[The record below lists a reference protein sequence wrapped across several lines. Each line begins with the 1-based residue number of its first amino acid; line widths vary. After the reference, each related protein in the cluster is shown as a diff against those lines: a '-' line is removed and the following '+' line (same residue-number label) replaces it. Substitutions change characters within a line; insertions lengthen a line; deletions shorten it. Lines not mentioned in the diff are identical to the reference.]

1 MRKHYLTAISS
12 IILLGIFSSCKHTR
26 HHGNDVN
33 ITISESENI
42 YRMSAYFDNN
52 KTRKVHE
59 FMNHHLGRGND
70 MSFVNAEIDGT
81 VTLDDNTTF
90 YIKTEPGELEI
101 KLDKEANSY
110 GSCAQVKEMCEGIKT
125 VIEKD

>member
-1 MRKHYLTAISS
+1 MRKYYLPAISS
-12 IILLGIFSSCKHTR
+12 IILLIIFSSCKHIR

-42 YRMSAYFDNN
+42 YRMSAYFNNN

-59 FMNHHLGRGND
+59 FIDHHLGRGND

-90 YIKTEPGELEI
+90 YIKNRTGQTG
-101 KLDKEANSY
+101 N
-110 GSCAQVKEMCEGIKT
+110 KT
-125 VIEKD
+125 